1 MLIELKHLACKQRL
15 AYFMRFHSGWRMQR
29 IALETGITQP
39 CVLRLLQ
46 RALRR
51 AGLPHRR
58 NLRVIRTK
66 PRLVGVQ
73 SLSRLR
79 ADEF

>member
-1 MLIELKHLACKQRL
+1 MVIELKHLTDKQRR
-15 AYFMRFHSGWRMQR
+15 AYFMRFHYGWRMER
-29 IALETGITQP
+29 IALAMGITQP
-39 CVLRLLQ
+39 CVSRLLQ

-51 AGLPHRR
+51 AGLPFRR

-66 PRLVGVQ
+66 PRLASVQ
-73 SLSRLR
+73 SLSRLS